1 MTVNP
6 ESNKG
11 GGSNKIGLSSVPY
24 SNVRRSRTEPKC
36 GGMDLVRPSIRDWA
50 YLDCRRRAELI
61 AEQAAKLPRHLN
73 NLLDVG
79 GRGKPYACFFAD
91 CVAHHYVL
99 DVEPSHSVDVVG
111 DARHMPFPDASMDVV
126 LITQV
131 LEHIP
136 EPIAVISEIRR
147 VLKPGGTLLLS
158 VPSIFPQHGS
168 PGDYWRYMPQGLQW
182 ILRDFHNVTITG
194 EAGTVPSIFLVIN
207 VYLQLLTGP
216 WPWLQTLIFW
226 TICPLNNLA
235 GLLAGKLYRGNQFA
249 SNYFVVA
256 VG

>member
-1 MTVNP
+1 
-6 ESNKG
+6 
-11 GGSNKIGLSSVPY
+11 
-24 SNVRRSRTEPKC
+24 
-36 GGMDLVRPSIRDWA
+36 MDLVRPSLRDFT

-61 AEQAAKLPRHLN
+61 AEQAAKLPPQLHS
-73 NLLDVG
+73 LLDVG
-79 GRGKPYACFFAD
+79 GKGKPYARFFVGR
-91 CVAHHYVL
+91 VANHFVL
-99 DVEPSHSVDVVG
+99 DVAPAYSVDVVG
-111 DARHMPFPDASMDVV
+111 DARRMPLADASMDVV

-136 EPIAVISEIRR
+136 EPIAVIAEIRR

-168 PGDYWRYMPQGLQW
+168 PGDYWRYMPQGLEW
-182 ILRDFHNVTITG
+182 ILRDFHSVTVTG
-194 EAGTVPSIFLVIN
+194 EAGTVPSIFLILN

-216 WPWLQTLIFW
+216 LPWLQRLLTY

-235 GLLAGKLYRGNQFA
+235 GLLAGKVYRGNQFA

-256 VG
+256 VR

>member
-1 MTVNP
+1 MTINS
-6 ESNKG
+6 ESNE
-11 GGSNKIGLSSVPY
+11 
-24 SNVRRSRTEPKC
+24 VRKSMTEPRDS
-36 GGMDLVRPSIRDWA
+36 GMDLVRPSLRDFT

-61 AEQAAKLPRHLN
+61 AEQAAKLPPQVHR
-73 NLLDVG
+73 LLDVG
-79 GRGKPYACFFAD
+79 GKGKPYSCFFASR
-91 CVAHHYVL
+91 VTNHYVL
-99 DVEPSHSVDVVG
+99 DVAPAYSVDVVG
-111 DARHMPFPDASMDVV
+111 DARTMPFCDASIDVV

-136 EPIAVISEIRR
+136 DPIAVIGEIRR

-182 ILRDFHNVTITG
+182 ILRDFHNVTVKG
-194 EAGTVPSIFLVIN
+194 EAGTVPSIFLVLN

-216 WPWLQTLIFW
+216 LPWLQRLLRW
-226 TICPLNNLA
+226 TICPLNNSA
-235 GLLAGKLYRGNQFA
+235 GLLAGKVYRGNQFA

-256 VG
+256 VR

>member
-1 MTVNP
+1 MTIDL
-6 ESNKG
+6 ES
-11 GGSNKIGLSSVPY
+11 SDVRR
-24 SNVRRSRTEPKC
+24 SNVRRSDVRRSKSEPKLR
-36 GGMDLVRPSIRDWA
+36 GMDLVRPSLRDST

-61 AEQAAKLPRHLN
+61 AEQAAKLPPVK

-79 GRGKPYACFFAD
+79 GEGKPYACFFAGR
-91 CVAHHYVL
+91 VANHYVL
-99 DVEPSHSVDVVG
+99 DVAPAHSVDIVG
-111 DARHMPFPDASMDVV
+111 DARIMPFADASMDVV

-136 EPIAVISEIRR
+136 EPIAVIGEIRR

-182 ILRDFHNVTITG
+182 ILRDFNSVTVTG
-194 EAGTVPSIFLVIN
+194 EAGTVPSIFLVVN
-207 VYLQLLTGP
+207 VYLQLLTGA
-216 WPWLQTLIFW
+216 WPRLQEMLRW
-226 TICPLNNLA
+226 TIYPLNNLA
-235 GLLAGKLYRGNQFA
+235 GLVAGKVYRGDQFA

-256 VG
+256 VR

>member
-1 MTVNP
+1 MTLDP
-6 ESNKG
+6 QSND
-11 GGSNKIGLSSVPY
+11 
-24 SNVRRSRTEPKC
+24 VRRSRSEPRLR
-36 GGMDLVRPSIRDWA
+36 GTDLVRPSLRDFA

-61 AEQAAKLPRHLN
+61 AEHAAKLPQVN

-79 GRGKPYACFFAD
+79 GKGKPYACFFAGR
-91 CVAHHYVL
+91 VANHYVL
-99 DVEPSHSVDVVG
+99 DVAPALSVDVVG
-111 DARHMPFPDASMDVV
+111 DARTMPFCDASMDVV

-182 ILRDFHNVTITG
+182 VLRDFQSVNVKG
-194 EAGTVPSIFLVIN
+194 EAGTVPSIFLVLN

-216 WPWLQTLIFW
+216 WPWLQGLLRW
-226 TICPLNNLA
+226 TICPLNNLV
-235 GLLAGKLYRGNQFA
+235 GVLAGRVYRGDQFA

-256 VG
+256 VR

>member
-1 MTVNP
+1 MTLNP
-6 ESNKG
+6 ECKEVR
-11 GGSNKIGLSSVPY
+11 GSNE
-24 SNVRRSRTEPKC
+24 VRRSKTEPRLR
-36 GGMDLVRPSIRDWA
+36 GTDLVRPSLRDWA
-50 YLDCRRRAELI
+50 YLDCQRRTELI
-61 AEQAAKLPRHLN
+61 AEQAAKLPPQLQR
-73 NLLDVG
+73 LLDVG
-79 GRGKPYACFFAD
+79 GKGKPYACFFAGR
-91 CVAHHYVL
+91 VVNHYVL
-99 DVEPSHSVDVVG
+99 DVEPAPSVDVVG
-111 DARHMPFPDASMDVV
+111 DARHMPFSDASMDVV

-182 ILRDFHNVTITG
+182 ILRDFHSVNVRG
-194 EAGTVPSIFLVIN
+194 EAGTVPSIFLVLN
-207 VYLQLLTGP
+207 VYLQLLSGP
-216 WPWLQTLIFW
+216 WPWLQRLLWW

-235 GLLAGKLYRGNQFA
+235 GLLAGKVYRGDQFA

-256 VG
+256 VR

>member
-1 MTVNP
+1 MTLNP
-6 ESNKG
+6 VSNEF
-11 GGSNKIGLSSVPY
+11 
-24 SNVRRSRTEPKC
+24 RRSKAEPRLR
-36 GGMDLVRPSIRDWA
+36 GTDLCQPSLRDFA
-50 YLDCRRRAELI
+50 YLDNQRRVELI
-61 AEQAAKLPRHLN
+61 AEAAAKLFPPVRR
-73 NLLDVG
+73 LLDVG
-79 GRGKPYACFFAD
+79 GKGKPYAVFFAD
-91 CVAHHYVL
+91 RVINHYVL
-99 DVEPSHSVDVVG
+99 DVEPAPSVDVVG
-111 DARHMPFPDASMDVV
+111 DARIMPFSDASIDVV

-136 EPIAVISEIRR
+136 EPIAVIGEIRR

-182 ILRDFHNVTITG
+182 ILRDFHSVTVTG
-194 EAGTVPSIFLVIN
+194 EAGTVPSIFLVVN

-216 WPWLQTLIFW
+216 WPWLQKLLGA

-235 GLLAGKLYRGNQFA
+235 GLLAGKVHRGDQFA

-256 VG
+256 VR